1 MTEYLYSIS
10 LAQQTLLFLWSL
22 GFGFLA
28 GALYGFFRAVRVC
41 LGSNKW
47 AYKITDI
54 LYLTVLGFLNFLFF
68 LSFNEGEIRL
78 FAFFGEALGFI
89 VYICT
94 VGFTLAQYFEKL
106 VNLIKSILTA
116 IFKVLTFPL
125 RKILEKLRKF
135 HEKHR
140 KNPQKNENKSKY
152 PLKVIK
158 ELLYNLFG
166 RKSKK
171 ESQSE
176 GENENAG

>member
-10 LAQQTLLFLWSL
+10 LAQQTRLFLWSL

-28 GALYGFFRAVRVC
+28 GAFYDFFRSVRIC
-41 LGSNKW
+41 LGSRKW

-54 LYLTVLGFLNFLFF
+54 SYLLVMGFLNFLFF

-78 FAFFGEALGFI
+78 FVFFGELLGFI

-94 VGFTLAQYFEKL
+94 VGFTFIKYFEKF

-116 IFKVLTFPL
+116 IFKVLTYPF
-125 RKILEKLRKF
+125 RKILEKFRKF
-135 HEKHR
+135 LEKHR
-140 KNPQKNENKSKY
+140 KKPEKNENKSKY
-152 PLKVIK
+152 PLKVSNN
-158 ELLYNLFG
+158 LLYNLSG

-176 GENENAG
+176 EENENAG

>member
-10 LAQQTLLFLWSL
+10 LAQQTRLFLWSL

-28 GALYGFFRAVRVC
+28 GSLYDFFRAVRIC
-41 LGSNKW
+41 LGVKNW

-54 LYLTVLGFLNFLFF
+54 SFLLALGFLNFLFF

-78 FAFFGEALGFI
+78 FALFGELLGFI

-94 VGFTLAQYFEKL
+94 MGFTFIKYFEKF

-125 RKILEKLRKF
+125 RKILEIFRKF
-135 HEKHR
+135 LEKHR
-140 KNPQKNENKSKY
+140 KKPKKNKNKSKY
-152 PLKVIK
+152 PLKVLNK
-158 ELLYNLFG
+158 LLYNLSG
-166 RKSKK
+166 RKSKQ

-176 GENENAG
+176 EENENAG